1 MANTADAGARAENT
15 VTWQT
20 PSLAALP
27 NPPPATGSFPVALY
41 VTDVPFT
48 TVTIQYPLSLGVLF
62 GKGQTLKP
70 GEMKTDSALT
80 LSYTDAP
87 PQLLFQSGT
96 TVAGPTP
103 SVIASSAPAIKTSA
117 KPDLPQGTATKTTS
131 EAAAS
136 PSASKGS
143 SQSTNSGTGL
153 STGAIAGIAIGC
165 LAAGALIAGLV
176 LWFCW
181 RRKRASKAKY
191 SQADTY
197 ASASHE
203 KGFSTNTIPL
213 TGQRHVATPLGGGLP
228 QPLEDKAISGDVSK
242 ISNAIKNH
250 VQSYYHTSQVNPGL
264 IDYDDLQALGSNL
277 PISVGTLTTLLGNT
291 ATREIALRFI
301 IAWVVVSKI
310 QPSKDPSKTLLP
322 SEVADCYQ
330 AISTG
335 DRSFQGM

>member
-1 MANTADAGARAENT
+1 MTAPVPSSSLPFIAGPDATPTTIRYGDKSVVGTGTVLPFGGGLSLPPGQVLSFGASTTWSGYILSLQGAESPQTAQLILGPANTKDNGD
-15 VTWQT
+15 
-20 PSLAALP
+20 SK
-27 NPPPATGSFPVALY
+27 PPATTNEASKTAANPDSTPAPSQSPGSVSNTVSTVQP
-41 VTDVPFT
+41 
-48 TVTIQYPLSLGVLF
+48 TVTSQPSAKNNSGGLGAGV
-62 GKGQTLKP
+62 
-70 GEMKTDSALT
+70 
-80 LSYTDAP
+80 
-87 PQLLFQSGT
+87 
-96 TVAGPTP
+96 VAG
-103 SVIASSAPAIKTSA
+103 VAV
-117 KPDLPQGTATKTTS
+117 
-131 EAAAS
+131 
-136 PSASKGS
+136 
-143 SQSTNSGTGL
+143 
-153 STGAIAGIAIGC
+153 GC

-181 RRKRASKAKY
+181 RRKRASKAQY

-213 TGQRHVATPLGGGLP
+213 TGQRHAATPLGGGLP

-310 QPSKDPSKTLLP
+310 QPSKEPSKTLLP